1 MWLSPIIKRSICLG
15 LPSLAL
21 IIFGTYF
28 YTSDNLRLKFNNVF
42 EADWVEA
49 PGEVRHTFTHFHLR
63 LRVMVAQVD
72 APQTNQ
78 TFTAAENFRPA
89 DLPTVMRKIWSMVEA
104 ET

>member
-1 MWLSPIIKRSICLG
+1 SEWRETPLDAIPPIQ
-15 LPSLAL
+15 
-21 IIFGTYF
+21 
-28 YTSDNLRLKFNNVF
+28 
-42 EADWVEA
+42 ADWVEA
-49 PGEVRHTFTHFHLR
+49 PDEVRHTFTHFHLR

-89 DLPTVMRKIWSMVEA
+89 DLPTVMRKIWSMAEA